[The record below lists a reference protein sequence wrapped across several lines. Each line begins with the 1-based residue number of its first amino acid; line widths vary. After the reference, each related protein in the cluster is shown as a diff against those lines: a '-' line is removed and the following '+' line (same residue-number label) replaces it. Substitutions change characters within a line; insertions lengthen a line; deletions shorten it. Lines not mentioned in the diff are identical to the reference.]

1 MFSGLSKPDLLI
13 DEIKIKLVSVKKNPL
28 DPFFETVDFLLQFFN
43 EIQNQL
49 VKLSR

>member
-13 DEIKIKLVSVKKNPL
+13 DEIEIKLVSLKNNPIKPL
-28 DPFFETVDFLLQFFN
+28 FETIDYLIQMFN
-43 EIQNQL
+43 EIQKQL